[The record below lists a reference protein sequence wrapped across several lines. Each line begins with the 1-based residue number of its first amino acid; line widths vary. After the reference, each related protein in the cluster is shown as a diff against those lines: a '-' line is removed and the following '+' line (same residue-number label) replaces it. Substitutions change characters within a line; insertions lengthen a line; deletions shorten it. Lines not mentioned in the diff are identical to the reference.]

1 MLKRIFSTTAFI
13 LFVFLLAAFGSR
25 PALAADSYTV
35 NSSLRFN
42 PHVSGAQLDAYIAGV
57 YPDSPLVGLGQ
68 TWVKVGAK
76 YNIDP
81 VYLMSHGILESG
93 WGFSWLSA
101 NKFNIYGWNA
111 YDRDP
116 EGMAS
121 PYTSYAQ
128 CIEAVASNINSM
140 YLTPA
145 GDYYTALGPTL
156 RGMNTHYATSK
167 TWAASIAELMNDFAA
182 TVPGYVFPP
191 PFREY
196 DASYAAV
203 DVPNTIQPGT
213 THDFIVKVTNS
224 GDAAWPAHGTWRL
237 NYSVADSAGN
247 TFSGGS
253 IDMPAEVRSGT
264 SILLD
269 VQLQGPPTPGLYK
282 AVFDIART
290 GATAYSAI
298 GIAPLS
304 LSFTAVSSN
313 PYYQAAFNL
322 AQPMAD
328 TVYSGTSLD
337 TYAVISNLSPST
349 WPADL
354 TTCGYQWIDADT
366 GQIIAVNALA
376 GRPSYYVFPGNTA
389 QVPVKINVP
398 ERPGRYIFK
407 SGLVDNGLAWFT
419 SNGSPGLTSLVTV
432 VRDFAVRYRLIGELG
447 PLWAATPKGINI
459 ELTNTSRMTW
469 NAHGAVRLAYSF
481 SDGGG
486 HEGYSTPLS
495 LPRDVKPGE
504 TIVLPVTLSTPITA
518 GARTLS
524 FDLFY
529 NGVGWF
535 SQAGAAAGQFAA
547 EPRWDM
553 QVSYG
558 EVETGTVS
566 TGRYTSVRLKVTNT
580 SRMTWPGGGRLRAGY
595 RLGYKPGYEGFV
607 EAAPVL
613 TPVAPGQ
620 TTVIEFS
627 ISDPARNG
635 VYNASFDLHLD
646 DAGWFSQFGNTTPS
660 HMLITGS

>member
-1 MLKRIFSTTAFI
+1 MLKRIWTTTAFI
-13 LFVFLLAAFGSR
+13 LFVLLLAAVPSL
-25 PALAADSYTV
+25 PALAADGYTV
-35 NSSLRFN
+35 NSTLRFN
-42 PHVSGAQLDAYIAGV
+42 PHVTGAQLDAYIASV

-93 WGFSWLSA
+93 WGFSWIAA

-128 CIEAVASNINSM
+128 GIEAVASNINSM
-140 YLTPA
+140 YLTA
-145 GDYYTALGPTL
+145 GGDYYTALGPTL
-156 RGMNTHYATSK
+156 RGMNIHYATGK

-182 TVPGYVFPP
+182 TVPGFAFPP

-196 DASYAAV
+196 DASYAAI

-224 GDAAWPAHGTWRL
+224 GNAAWPAHGTWQL
-237 NYSVADSAGN
+237 NYKVVDGAGN
-247 TFSGGS
+247 VFSSGS
-253 IDMPAEVRSGT
+253 VDMPAEVRSGT

-269 VQLQGPPTPGLYK
+269 IQVPGPPAAGLYK
-282 AVFDIART
+282 AIFDMART
-290 GATAYSAI
+290 GATAYSTI
-298 GIAPLS
+298 GIEPLA
-304 LSFTAVSSN
+304 LSFTAASSN

-322 AQPMAD
+322 AQPLGAIA
-328 TVYSGTSLD
+328 YSGAAVD
-337 TYAVISNLSPST
+337 TFAVITNLSPST
-349 WPADL
+349 WPDDL
-354 TTCGYQWIDADT
+354 TTCGYQWVDADT
-366 GQIIAVNALA
+366 GQIIAVDALA

-389 QVPVKINVP
+389 QVPVTINVP

-419 SNGSPGLTSLVTV
+419 SNGSPGETSLVTV
-432 VRDFAVRYRLIGELG
+432 VPDFSVSYRLTRELG
-447 PLWAATPKGINI
+447 PLWAATAKTIDVEI
-459 ELTNTSRMTW
+459 TNTSRMTW
-469 NAHGAVRLAYSF
+469 DAHGAVRLAYSF
-481 SDGGG
+481 DDAGG
-486 HEGYSTPLS
+486 HEGYSVPLA
-495 LPRDVKPGE
+495 LPRDVEPGA
-504 TIVLPVTLSTPITA
+504 TITLPVTLNTPVTA
-518 GARTLS
+518 GPRTLS

-529 NGVGWF
+529 NRVGWF
-535 SQAGAAAGQFAA
+535 SQSGAAAGRFAA

-553 QVSYG
+553 QVSYD

-580 SRMTWPGGGRLRAGY
+580 SRMSWPGGGRLRAGY
-595 RLGYKPGYEGFV
+595 RLGYRPGYEGFV

-627 ISDPARNG
+627 ISDPLRTG

-646 DAGWFSQFGNTTPS
+646 GAGWFSQYGNTAPS
-660 HMLITGS
+660 HILVTGS